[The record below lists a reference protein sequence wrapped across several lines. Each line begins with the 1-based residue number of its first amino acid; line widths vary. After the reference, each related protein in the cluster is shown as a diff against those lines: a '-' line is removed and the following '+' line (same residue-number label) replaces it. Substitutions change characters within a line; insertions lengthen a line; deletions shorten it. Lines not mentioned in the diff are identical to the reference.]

1 VGEVDSTQGQDSS
14 MGLRS
19 RPTELEGQKGQKL
32 GSGARR
38 SEGIGNRDDGGE
50 ENGPKGSMQGI
61 SHNIWISKI

>member
-1 VGEVDSTQGQDSS
+1 MGEVDSTQGQDSS

-38 SEGIGNRDDGGE
+38 SGGIGNRYDGGE
-50 ENGPKGSMQGI
+50 ENGPRAACKGFPIIFG
-61 SHNIWISKI
+61 